1 MPRTSRALPPCHAA
15 APRSLHGNNITGKY
29 GTGFSSPSGGKGALW
44 QAWKAKH
51 GGRAHIYKPSEYDC
65 WFNLK

>member
-1 MPRTSRALPPCHAA
+1 LEH
-15 APRSLHGNNITGKY
+15 NDNIGGKY

-51 GGRAHIYKPSEYDC
+51 GGRADGPTSFYDGYAHGPT
-65 WFNLK
+65 FKTRTL